1 MPSRIN
7 RRNFLRRA
15 GCGAMGSLPLLNT
28 LLNLK
33 LAGSLAAAE
42 PAPTDYRALVCLF
55 FPGGMD
61 SYNLLV
67 PRGAAEYA
75 EYAAIRKNLALPQA
89 SLLPIT
95 PAPGAGLE
103 LGLHPGMAGL
113 QTLFGEGK
121 AAFVA
126 NVGTLIE
133 PVTRIGYDEG
143 SASVPL
149 GLFSHSD
156 QIEQWHTSMP
166 DVRSARGWAG
176 RAADILHSLNSL
188 DTVSMNISLS
198 GGNIWQSGQNI
209 LEYTVGPDRA
219 EGLYGYDPTNT
230 DEWSLTPIRSRA
242 IETQLSAT
250 YGHLLTQAF
259 QDKKLDAME
268 AYTLFNA
275 ATDIT
280 LPTSVVWPAGYLSG
294 LLQMVARSIAGHA
307 ALGHTRQTFFVQY
320 GSWDHHDE
328 VLINMDGQ
336 ISALSAS
343 VTAFYRTLE
352 ALGMQDNVT
361 LFTAS
366 DFARTLTSNGE
377 GSDHAW
383 GGNHTVV
390 GGAVQ
395 GGRIYGQYPSL
406 YEDNPL
412 DVGRGRII
420 PTTSVDAYFAEL
432 ALWLGVPKSSLP
444 LVIPN
449 INRFFDTGGSGTPL
463 GFLA

>member
-1 MPSRIN
+1 MPPKIN

-15 GCGAMGSLPLLNT
+15 GCGAMSGLPLLNT

-33 LAGSLAAAE
+33 LAGSIAAAE
-42 PAPTDYRALVCLF
+42 PSTSEYRALVCLF

-67 PRGAAEYA
+67 PQGATEHAEYA
-75 EYAAIRKNLALPQA
+75 TVRKDLALPQA

-95 PAPGAGLE
+95 PLQSAGLD
-103 LGLHPGMAGL
+103 LGLHPGMSGL
-113 QTLFGEGK
+113 QTLFGEGR

-126 NVGTLIE
+126 NVGTLVE
-133 PVTRIGYDEG
+133 PVTRVNFNEG
-143 SASVPL
+143 GPNVPL

-156 QIEQWHTSMP
+156 QIEQWHTSLP

-176 RAADILHSLNSL
+176 RAADLLHSLNSL

-198 GGNIWQSGQNI
+198 GGNIWQSGQQV
-209 LEYTVGPDRA
+209 LEYTVEPSGA
-219 EGLYGYDPTNT
+219 VGLYGYDPNDT
-230 DEWSLTPIRSRA
+230 DDWSLTPIRTRA
-242 IETQLSAT
+242 VDTQLATT

-259 QDKKLDAME
+259 QDKKLDAMD
-268 AYTLFNA
+268 AYTLFNS
-275 ATDIT
+275 ATNVT
-280 LPTSVVWPAGYLSG
+280 LPGSVVWPESYLSSQ
-294 LLQMVARSIAGHA
+294 LQMVARSIAGHT

-320 GSWDHHDE
+320 GGWDHHDE
-328 VLINMDGQ
+328 VLNNMASQ
-336 ISALSAS
+336 IPDFSAA

-352 ALGMQDNVT
+352 ALSLQNNVT

-366 DFARTLTSNGE
+366 DFGRTLTSNGE

-412 DVGRGRII
+412 DVGRGRLI

-449 INRFFDTGGSGTPL
+449 IGRFFDTGSSGSPL